1 MKLTLLSF
9 LFFLAV
15 GASAQTANIQ
25 EYAAPN
31 GKTYKV
37 GDTIKLGRGSDPQ
50 GHFRF
55 LELGGWGTIMTN
67 DSRKDASQNNI
78 GRAYNGMNVAVKK
91 IKQTKSRGAVKT
103 IFVVGGGALSNFN
116 LVIDDAIA
124 NCEVADCDNTKTE
137 AVVAQESGLDKLKKL
152 KALFDAG
159 AISKEEYNAK
169 KDKNNGDDL
178 ADCISIR
185 LQK

>member
-9 LFFLAV
+9 LMLFSIVAT
-15 GASAQTANIQ
+15 AQTSNVQ

-55 LELGGWGTIMTN
+55 LELGGWGAIMTN

-78 GRAYNGMNVAVKK
+78 GRAYNGMNVAIKK

-103 IFVVGGGALSNFN
+103 IFVVGGGAISNFN

-124 NCEVADCDNTKTE
+124 NCEVADCDNKKVET
-137 AVVAQESGLDKLKKL
+137 VVAQESNLDKLKKL
-152 KALFDAG
+152 KELFDAG
-159 AISKEEYNAK
+159 VLTKEEYNTKKAK
-169 KDKNNGDDL
+169 IL
-178 ADCISIR
+178 ETI
-185 LQK
+185 